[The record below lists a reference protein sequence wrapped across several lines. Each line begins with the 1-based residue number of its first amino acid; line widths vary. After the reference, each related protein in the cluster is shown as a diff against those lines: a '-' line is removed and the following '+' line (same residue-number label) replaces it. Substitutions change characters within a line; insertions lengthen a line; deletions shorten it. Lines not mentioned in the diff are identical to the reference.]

1 MDITNFE
8 FNALNLPSPME
19 EIFDECWNSKGI
31 QVFVKRDDLIHPI
44 ISGNKWRKLKNY
56 IQTFSLNEHSG
67 ILSFGG
73 AYSNHLF
80 ALAFAGHSLG
90 IPTVGIVRGEELHVS
105 SNLYLK
111 QMNEW
116 GMTLHFVT
124 RSLYRDK
131 EFPTEYEN
139 YLFIPEGGYGAQ
151 AIDGMD
157 TLVNE
162 LPSCDAI
169 YCAMGTGATA
179 IGIARSSNVPVT
191 GILTLNNQAEMEDH
205 LNDFP
210 AKNLRIV
217 DTYIFGKYAK
227 SSADLDLFC
236 KEFSEKHRIP
246 IEPIYTGRMFY
257 ALVDH
262 IKNGHIAPDSKLV
275 AIHTGG
281 IK

>member
-1 MDITNFE
+1 
-8 FNALNLPSPME
+8 ME

-80 ALAFAGHSLG
+80 ALAFAGHALG
-90 IPTVGIVRGEELHVS
+90 IPTVGIVRGEELNVN
-105 SNLYLK
+105 SNPYLK

-116 GMTLHFVT
+116 GMKLHFVT
-124 RSLYRDK
+124 RSLYREK
-131 EFPTEYEN
+131 EIPTEYEN
-139 YLFIPEGGYGAQ
+139 YKCIPEGGYGHE

-157 TLVNE
+157 TLFNE
-162 LPSCDAI
+162 IPSCNAI
-169 YCAMGTGATA
+169 YCAIGTGATA
-179 IGIARSSNVPVT
+179 IGIARASNVPVI
-191 GILTLNNQAEMEDH
+191 GILTLNNQAEIEDH
-205 LNDFP
+205 LNTFP
-210 AKNLRIV
+210 ARNLRI
-217 DTYIFGKYAK
+217 DKNYIFGKYAK
-227 SSADLDLFC
+227 SNADLDLFC
-236 KEFSEKHRIP
+236 KEFNEKHQIP
-246 IEPIYTGRMFY
+246 IEPIYTGRLFY
-257 ALVDH
+257 ALTDH
-262 IKNGHIAPDSKLV
+262 IKNGHIAPYSKLV

>member
-80 ALAFAGHSLG
+80 AIAYVGHSLG
-90 IPTVGIVRGEELHVS
+90 IPTVGIVRGEELNVS
-105 SNLYLK
+105 SNPYLQ
-111 QMNEW
+111 QMNDW
-116 GMTLHFVT
+116 GMTIHFVA
-124 RSLYRDK
+124 RSNYRDK
-131 EFPTEYEN
+131 EIPTEYEN
-139 YLFIPEGGYGAQ
+139 YLCIPEGGYGAK

-157 TLVNE
+157 ALAKE

-179 IGIARSSNVPVT
+179 IGIARATSVPVK
-191 GILTLNNQAEMEDH
+191 GILTLNNQTEIENH
-205 LNDFP
+205 LMDFP
-210 AKNLRIV
+210 AANLKL
-217 DTYIFGKYAK
+217 DENYIFGKYAK
-227 SSADLDLFC
+227 STADLDLFC
-236 KEFSEKHRIP
+236 KDFGEKHRIP

-257 ALVDH
+257 ALFDH

>member
-1 MDITNFE
+1 MDIKNFE
-8 FNALNLPSPME
+8 FNALNLPSPIE
-19 EIFDECWNSKGI
+19 EIFDECWNSKRI

-56 IQTFSLNEHSG
+56 IQTFSLNDHSG

-80 ALAFAGHSLG
+80 ALAFAGHALG
-90 IPTVGIVRGEELHVS
+90 IPTVGIVRGEELHVT
-105 SNLYLK
+105 SNSYLK
-111 QMNEW
+111 QINEW
-116 GMTLHFVT
+116 GMKLHFVT
-124 RSLYRDK
+124 RSLYREK
-131 EFPTEYEN
+131 VIPYEYEN
-139 YLFIPEGGYGAQ
+139 YLSIPEGGYGSQ
-151 AIDGMD
+151 AIDGMN

-179 IGIARSSNVPVT
+179 IGIARATNVPVT
-191 GILTLNNQAEMEDH
+191 GIQTLNNQAEIENH
-205 LNDFP
+205 LSDFP
-210 AKNLRIV
+210 AANLTI
-217 DTYIFGKYAK
+217 DENFIFGKYAK
-227 SSADLDLFC
+227 SNADLDKFC
-236 KEFSEKHRIP
+236 RNFYEKHQIA

-257 ALVDH
+257 ALINH
-262 IKNGHIAPDSKLV
+262 IKNGHIAPESKLV

>member
-56 IQTFSLNEHSG
+56 IQTFSLKKHSG

-80 ALAFAGHSLG
+80 ALAFVGHSLG
-90 IPTVGIVRGEELHVS
+90 IPTVGIVRGEELNVT
-105 SNLYLK
+105 SNPYLQ
-111 QMNEW
+111 QMNKW
-116 GMTLHFVT
+116 GMTLHFVA
-124 RSLYRDK
+124 RSLYRNK
-131 EFPTEYEN
+131 EIPIEYEN
-139 YLFIPEGGYGAQ
+139 YQCIPEGGYGSQ

-157 TLVNE
+157 TLFNE
-162 LPSCDAI
+162 LPACDAI

-179 IGIARSSNVPVT
+179 IGIARATTVPVT
-191 GILTLNNQAEMEDH
+191 GILTLNNQAEIEDH
-205 LNDFP
+205 LTDFP
-210 AKNLRIV
+210 AANLKL
-217 DTYIFGKYAK
+217 DDNYIFGKYAK
-227 SSADLDLFC
+227 SNADLDLFC
-236 KEFSEKHRIP
+236 KDFGEKHRIP

-257 ALVDH
+257 AMCDH

>member
-1 MDITNFE
+1 MDIKNFE
-8 FNALNLPSPME
+8 FNALNLPSPIE
-19 EIFDECWNSKGI
+19 EIFDECWNSKRI

-56 IQTFSLNEHSG
+56 IQTFSLNDHSG

-80 ALAFAGHSLG
+80 SLAFAGHALG
-90 IPTVGIVRGEELHVS
+90 IPTVGIVRGEELHVT
-105 SNLYLK
+105 SNSYLK
-111 QMNEW
+111 QINEW
-116 GMTLHFVT
+116 GMKLHFVT
-124 RSLYRDK
+124 RSLYREK
-131 EFPTEYEN
+131 VIPYEYEN
-139 YLFIPEGGYGAQ
+139 YLSIPEGGYGSQ
-151 AIDGMD
+151 AIDGMN

-179 IGIARSSNVPVT
+179 IGIARATNVPVT
-191 GILTLNNQAEMEDH
+191 GIQTLNNQAEIENH
-205 LNDFP
+205 LSDFP
-210 AKNLRIV
+210 AANLTI
-217 DTYIFGKYAK
+217 DENFIFGKYAK
-227 SSADLDLFC
+227 SNADLDKFC
-236 KEFSEKHRIP
+236 RNFYEKHQIA

-257 ALVDH
+257 ALINH
-262 IKNGHIAPDSKLV
+262 IKNGHIAPESKLV

>member
-1 MDITNFE
+1 MDIKNFE
-8 FNALNLPSPME
+8 FNALNLPSPIE

-56 IQTFSLNEHSG
+56 IQTFSFNEHSG

-80 ALAFAGHSLG
+80 ALAFVGHSLG
-90 IPTVGIVRGEELHVS
+90 IPTVGIVRGEELNLT
-105 SNLYLK
+105 SNPYLK

-116 GMTLHFVT
+116 GMKLHFVT
-124 RSLYRDK
+124 RSLYRNK
-131 EFPTEYEN
+131 EIPTEYAN
-139 YLFIPEGGYGAQ
+139 YLGIPEGGYGAQ
-151 AIDGMD
+151 AINGMNN
-157 TLVNE
+157 LVNE

-169 YCAMGTGATA
+169 YCAIGTGATA
-179 IGIARSSNVPVT
+179 IGISRATNVPVI
-191 GILTLNNQAEMEDH
+191 GILTLNNQIEIEDH
-205 LNDFP
+205 LMDFP
-210 AKNLRIV
+210 AANLKT
-217 DTYIFGKYAK
+217 DDNYILGKYAK
-227 SSADLDLFC
+227 SNADLDTFC
-236 KEFSEKHRIP
+236 GDFYEKHQIA

-281 IK
+281 VK

>member
-1 MDITNFE
+1 MDIKNFE
-8 FNALNLPSPME
+8 FNALNLPSPIE
-19 EIFDECWNSKGI
+19 EIFDECWNSKRI

-80 ALAFAGHSLG
+80 ALAFAGHALG
-90 IPTVGIVRGEELHVS
+90 IPTVGIVRGEELHVT
-105 SNLYLK
+105 SNSYLK
-111 QMNEW
+111 QINEW
-116 GMTLHFVT
+116 GMKLHFVT
-124 RSLYRDK
+124 RSLYREK
-131 EFPTEYEN
+131 VIPYEYEN
-139 YLFIPEGGYGAQ
+139 YLSIPEGGYGSQ
-151 AIDGMD
+151 AIDGMN

-179 IGIARSSNVPVT
+179 IGIARATNVPVT
-191 GILTLNNQAEMEDH
+191 GIQTLNNQAEIENH
-205 LNDFP
+205 LSDFP
-210 AKNLRIV
+210 AANLTI
-217 DTYIFGKYAK
+217 DENFIFGKYAK
-227 SSADLDLFC
+227 SNADLDKFC
-236 KEFSEKHRIP
+236 RNFYEKHQIA

-257 ALVDH
+257 ALINH
-262 IKNGHIAPDSKLV
+262 IKNGHIAPESKLV

>member
-80 ALAFAGHSLG
+80 ALAFVGHSLG
-90 IPTVGIVRGEELHVS
+90 IPTVGIVRGEELNVT
-105 SNLYLK
+105 SNPYLK
-111 QMNEW
+111 QMHEW
-116 GMTLHFVT
+116 GMKLHFVT
-124 RSLYRDK
+124 RPLYRNK
-131 EFPTEYEN
+131 EIPSEYEN
-139 YLFIPEGGYGAQ
+139 YLCIPEGGYGSQ

-157 TLVNE
+157 ALVHE
-162 LPSCDAI
+162 LPSCDTI

-179 IGIARSSNVPVT
+179 IGIARATSVPVT
-191 GILTLNNQAEMEDH
+191 GILTLNNQAEIEDH
-205 LNDFP
+205 LMDFP
-210 AKNLRIV
+210 AVNLKI
-217 DTYIFGKYAK
+217 DDNYIFGKYAK
-227 SSADLDLFC
+227 STADLDLFC
-236 KEFSEKHRIP
+236 KEFSEKHQIA

>member
-1 MDITNFE
+1 
-8 FNALNLPSPME
+8 ME

-80 ALAFAGHSLG
+80 ALAFAGHALG
-90 IPTVGIVRGEELHVS
+90 IPTVGIVRGEELNVN
-105 SNLYLK
+105 SNPYLK

-116 GMTLHFVT
+116 GMKLHFVT
-124 RSLYRDK
+124 RSLYREK
-131 EFPTEYEN
+131 EIPTEYEN
-139 YLFIPEGGYGAQ
+139 YKCIPEGGYGHE

-157 TLVNE
+157 TLFNE
-162 LPSCDAI
+162 IPSCNTI
-169 YCAMGTGATA
+169 YCAIGTGATA
-179 IGIARSSNVPVT
+179 IGIARASNVPVI
-191 GILTLNNQAEMEDH
+191 GILTLNNQAEIEDH
-205 LNDFP
+205 LNTFP
-210 AKNLRIV
+210 ARNLRI
-217 DTYIFGKYAK
+217 DKSYIFGKYAK
-227 SSADLDLFC
+227 SNADLDLFC
-236 KEFSEKHRIP
+236 KEFNEKHQIP
-246 IEPIYTGRMFY
+246 IEPIYTGRLFY
-257 ALVDH
+257 ALTDH
-262 IKNGHIAPDSKLV
+262 IKNGHIAPYSKLV

>member
-1 MDITNFE
+1 
-8 FNALNLPSPME
+8 ME
-19 EIFDECWNSKGI
+19 ELFDECWNSKGI

-80 ALAFAGHSLG
+80 ALAFVGHSLG
-90 IPTVGIVRGEELHVS
+90 IPTVGIVRGEELHVT
-105 SNLYLK
+105 SNPYLK

-116 GMTLHFVT
+116 GMKLHFVT

-131 EFPTEYEN
+131 EIPSEYEN
-139 YLFIPEGGYGAQ
+139 YLCIPEGGYGSL

-157 TLVNE
+157 DLVHE

-179 IGIARSSNVPVT
+179 IGIARATSVPVT
-191 GILTLNNQAEMEDH
+191 GILTLNNQAEIEDH
-205 LNDFP
+205 LMDFP
-210 AKNLRIV
+210 AANLKI
-217 DTYIFGKYAK
+217 DDKYIFGKYAK
-227 SSADLDLFC
+227 SNADLETFC
-236 KEFSEKHRIP
+236 RDFYEKHQIP
-246 IEPIYTGRMFY
+246 IEPIYTGRMFN

-262 IKNGHIAPDSKLV
+262 IKNGHIVPDSKLV

>member
-1 MDITNFE
+1 
-8 FNALNLPSPME
+8 ME

-80 ALAFAGHSLG
+80 ALAFVGHSLG
-90 IPTVGIVRGEELHVS
+90 IPTVGIVRGEELNII
-105 SNLYLK
+105 SNPYLN

-116 GMTLHFVT
+116 GMRLHFVT
-124 RSLYRDK
+124 RSLYREK
-131 EFPTEYEN
+131 EIPSEYEN
-139 YLFIPEGGYGAQ
+139 YLCIPEGGYGSQ

-157 TLVNE
+157 ALVHE

-179 IGIARSSNVPVT
+179 IGIARATSEPVT
-191 GILTLNNQAEMEDH
+191 GILTLNNQAEIEDH
-205 LNDFP
+205 LLDFP
-210 AKNLRIV
+210 AVNLKL
-217 DTYIFGKYAK
+217 DDNYIFGKYAK
-227 SSADLDLFC
+227 STADLDLFC
-236 KEFSEKHRIP
+236 KEFSEKHQIA

-257 ALVDH
+257 AIFDH

>member
-1 MDITNFE
+1 MDIKNFE
-8 FNALNLPSPME
+8 FNALNLPSPIE

-44 ISGNKWRKLKNY
+44 ISGNKWRKLNNY

-90 IPTVGIVRGEELHVS
+90 FSTVGIVRGEELNS
-105 SNLYLK
+105 ASNPYLK

-116 GMTLHFVT
+116 GMKLHFVT

-131 EFPTEYEN
+131 LIPYEFEN
-139 YLFIPEGGYGAQ
+139 YLYIPEGGYGAQ

-157 TLVNE
+157 SLVNE

-179 IGIARSSNVPVT
+179 IGIARATNVPVT
-191 GILTLNNQAEMEDH
+191 GILTLNNQAEMEGH

-210 AKNLRIV
+210 AENLQI
-217 DTYIFGKYAK
+217 DNHYIFGKYAK
-227 SSADLDLFC
+227 SNTHLDIFC
-236 KEFSEKHRIP
+236 SDFYEKHQIA

-257 ALVDH
+257 ALFDH